1 MGARMTFATLF
12 QGFADSDM
20 MIPIGFS
27 ILTGMLIG
35 GERELQGK
43 DAGLRTHTL
52 VCFASCLLTL
62 LGLRMA
68 EWVAFLPA
76 DAQIV
81 SDMSRMPHAVITGVG
96 FLGAGVIFRNGSSVQ
111 GLTTAASLWLTAALG
126 VTFGTDMIELGIIGL
141 VCAIVVLLAM
151 RLLQGVMPRNRT
163 LRIELS
169 GEDQLFTRYGDI
181 DAVLRRYRVKVVSS
195 GMASQAAGLKQRI
208 LLLVS
213 ASVQT
218 ETWEDLIA
226 DLARVTSVQDISV
239 VPTDIDWHL

>member
-1 MGARMTFATLF
+1 MTFATLF
-12 QGFADSDM
+12 QGFTDSDM

-68 EWVAFLPA
+68 EWVAFLPP

-151 RLLQGVMPRNRT
+151 RLLQGIMPRNRT
-163 LRIELS
+163 LRIELQ
-169 GEDQLFTRYGDI
+169 GEDQLFTRYGDMET
-181 DAVLRRYRVKVVSS
+181 VLRRHGVKVVSS
-195 GMASQAAGLKQRI
+195 GMASQDAGRKQRI

-213 ASVQT
+213 ASA
-218 ETWEDLIA
+218 EADAWESLIA
-226 DLARVTSVQDISV
+226 DLSRVAGVQDISV
-239 VPTDIDWHL
+239 VPTDIDWHP

>member
-1 MGARMTFATLF
+1 MTFATLF

>member
-1 MGARMTFATLF
+1 MTFATIF
-12 QGFADSDM
+12 QGFTDSDM
-20 MIPIGFS
+20 MIPIMFS
-27 ILTGMLIG
+27 ILTGALIG

-43 DAGLRTHTL
+43 DAGLRTHML

-68 EWVAFLPA
+68 EWVVFLPA

-126 VTFGTDMIELGIIGL
+126 VTFGTDMIELGIVGL
-141 VCAIVVLLAM
+141 VCAIGVLLAM
-151 RLLQGVMPRNRT
+151 RLVQPILSRSKT
-163 LRIELS
+163 LRIEVS
-169 GEDQLFTRYGDI
+169 GRDQAAPRYDDL
-181 DAVLRRYRVKVVSS
+181 DAVLRRLGVKVISV
-195 GMASQAAGLKQRI
+195 GMASQDAGRKQRI

-213 ASVQT
+213 ANTRSDAWQGM
-218 ETWEDLIA
+218 ISA
-226 DLARVTSVQDISV
+226 LAQVEGVQDIAV
-239 VPTDIDWHL
+239 VPTDIDWHPQV

>member
-1 MGARMTFATLF
+1 MTFATLF
-12 QGFADSDM
+12 QGFTDSDM

-68 EWVAFLPA
+68 EWVAFLPV

-151 RLLQGVMPRNRT
+151 RLLQGIMPRNRS

-169 GEDQLFTRYGDI
+169 GEEPLFTRYGDMENL
-181 DAVLRRYRVKVVSS
+181 LRRYGVKVVSS
-195 GMASQAAGLKQRI
+195 GMASQAAGRKQRI

-213 ASVQT
+213 ASAKA
-218 ETWEDLIA
+218 EEWEKLIA
-226 DLARVTSVQDISV
+226 DLARLGGVQDISV
-239 VPTDIDWHL
+239 VPTDIDWHP